1 MSETRIS
8 REEIKGITRDRRN
21 ERADATEVN
30 KAKATAGK
38 GDCDNGSCEWQAE
51 Q

>member
-8 REEIKGITRDRRN
+8 REEIKDITRNRRN

-30 KAKATAGK
+30 KAKAGK
-38 GDCDNGSCEWQAE
+38 GDCENGSCEWQAE

>member
-21 ERADATEVN
+21 ERADAAEGN
-30 KAKATAGK
+30 KCGSDGK
-38 GDCDNGSCEWQAE
+38 CDCENGACEWQKDT
-51 Q
+51 